1 MRQIKTFTLTFVIFL
16 LISLGCTNPKKNSE
30 VNKTDVQR
38 IGWVIKVKP
47 EKLEEYKKLH
57 ANPWAKV
64 NSILKEANIQNYS
77 IYYRDGLL
85 FSYLEYTGDDFDAD
99 MKKMAENPITQKWW
113 KLTDPCQE
121 PVDSAKKGVWW
132 AGMEEVYHL
141 D

>member
-1 MRQIKTFTLTFVIFL
+1 MKSTTILFAFFL
-16 LISLGCTNPKKNSE
+16 LFSFGCSNSTKNN
-30 VNKTDVQR
+30 NKMQEKNIQR

-47 EKLEEYKKLH
+47 EKLEEYKELH
-57 ANPWAKV
+57 ANPWPEVDSMLKV
-64 NSILKEANIQNYS
+64 CNIQNYS

-85 FSYLEYTGDDFDAD
+85 FSYLEYTGTDFDAG
-99 MKKMAENPITQKWW
+99 MKIMAADSITNEWW

-132 AGMEEVYHL
+132 ADMEEVYHL